1 MLNSDAVKKLP
12 LHVGIIMDGNRRWA
26 KNRGLP
32 TSSGHSRGAEVFKNL
47 ALYCNK
53 IGLKHLTVYA
63 FSTENWKRSS
73 SEVSALMFLFK
84 KYLKSVMRDFKNE
97 NIRLSFIGEISKF
110 SNDIQKL
117 IETIE
122 TETKDRT
129 GMHLNIAMNYGGR
142 SEIINAVKNLQRD
155 FENSENKNI
164 SDLTEEKFSS
174 YLYTEN
180 QPDVDLLIRTGGE
193 KRISNFL
200 LWQSAY
206 AELYFTDVLWPDFS
220 EKIFDEAINEY
231 FNRNRRFGGE

>member
-1 MLNSDAVKKLP
+1 MSNSDATEKLP

-32 TSSGHSRGAEVFKNL
+32 VSSGHFRGAEVFKNL

-53 IGLKHLTVYA
+53 IGLKNLTVYA

-73 SEVSALMFLFK
+73 TEISALMFLFK

-97 NIRLSFIGEISKF
+97 NIRLRFIGDTSKF

-117 IETIE
+117 IDTIE

-129 GMHLNIAMNYGGR
+129 GMRLNIAMNYGSR
-142 SEIINAVKNLQRD
+142 AEIINAVKNMQKD
-155 FENSENKNI
+155 IDSPINKDI
-164 SDLTEEKFSS
+164 SDLTEEKFGS

-180 QPDVDLLIRTGGE
+180 QPDVDFLIRTGGE

-206 AELYFTDVLWPDFS
+206 AELYFIDVLWPDFS
-220 EKIFDEAINEY
+220 EKIFNEAIQEY
-231 FNRNRRFGGE
+231 SNRNRRFGGE

>member
-1 MLNSDAVKKLP
+1 MSNSDATEKLP

-32 TSSGHSRGAEVFKNL
+32 VSSGHSRGAEVFKNL

-53 IGLKHLTVYA
+53 IGLKNLTVYA

-73 SEVSALMFLFK
+73 KEISALMFLFK

-97 NIRLSFIGEISKF
+97 NIKLRFIGDTSKF

-117 IETIE
+117 IDTIE

-129 GMHLNIAMNYGGR
+129 GMRLNIAMNYGSR
-142 SEIINAVKNLQRD
+142 AEIINAVKNMQKD
-155 FENSENKNI
+155 IDSPINKDI
-164 SDLTEEKFSS
+164 SDLTEEKFGY

-180 QPDVDLLIRTGGE
+180 QPDVDFLIRTGGE

-206 AELYFTDVLWPDFS
+206 AELYFIDVLWPDFS
-220 EKIFDEAINEY
+220 EKIFNEAIQEY
-231 FNRNRRFGGE
+231 SNRNRRFGGE

>member
-32 TSSGHSRGAEVFKNL
+32 SSSGHSRGAEVFKNL

-142 SEIINAVKNLQRD
+142 SEIINAVKNLQKD
-155 FENSENKNI
+155 FESSENKNI

-220 EKIFDEAINEY
+220 EKTFDEAINEY

>member
-32 TSSGHSRGAEVFKNL
+32 VSSGHSRGAEVFKNL
-47 ALYCNK
+47 VLYCNK

-142 SEIINAVKNLQRD
+142 SEIINAIKNLQRD
-155 FENSENKNI
+155 FDNFENKNI
-164 SDLTEEKFSS
+164 SDLTEEQFSS
-174 YLYTEN
+174 YLYTKN

-206 AELYFTDVLWPDFS
+206 AELCFTDVLWPDFS
-220 EKIFDEAINEY
+220 EKTFDEAINEY

>member
-1 MLNSDAVKKLP
+1 
-12 LHVGIIMDGNRRWA
+12 
-26 KNRGLP
+26 
-32 TSSGHSRGAEVFKNL
+32 
-47 ALYCNK
+47 
-53 IGLKHLTVYA
+53 
-63 FSTENWKRSS
+63 
-73 SEVSALMFLFK
+73 
-84 KYLKSVMRDFKNE
+84 MRDFKNE

-142 SEIINAVKNLQRD
+142 SEIINAVKNLQKD

-220 EKIFDEAINEY
+220 EKTFDEAINEY

>member
-1 MLNSDAVKKLP
+1 MLNSNAAKKLP

-32 TSSGHSRGAEVFKNL
+32 ASSGHSRGAEVFKNL

-164 SDLTEEKFSS
+164 SDLTEEQFSS

-220 EKIFDEAINEY
+220 EKTFDEAINEY

>member
-1 MLNSDAVKKLP
+1 MSNSYATEKLP

-32 TSSGHSRGAEVFKNL
+32 VSSGHSRGAEVFKNL

-53 IGLKHLTVYA
+53 IGLKNLTVYA

-73 SEVSALMFLFK
+73 TEISALMFLFK

-97 NIRLSFIGEISKF
+97 NIRLRFIGDTSKF

-117 IETIE
+117 IDTIE

-129 GMHLNIAMNYGGR
+129 GMRLNIAMNYGSR
-142 SEIINAVKNLQRD
+142 AEIINAVKNMQKD
-155 FENSENKNI
+155 IDSPINKDI
-164 SDLTEEKFSS
+164 SDLTEEKFGS

-180 QPDVDLLIRTGGE
+180 QPDVDFLIRTGGE

-206 AELYFTDVLWPDFS
+206 AELYFIDVLWPDFS
-220 EKIFDEAINEY
+220 EKIFNEAIQEY
-231 FNRNRRFGGE
+231 SNRNRRFGGE